1 MGIITNSMSGA
12 GDKGQGYIDV
22 TSQLPADFTWSN
34 NSLRSFLDS
43 CYDKG
48 YKIITFTFNHTVYS
62 KYKVTFYGT
71 CYPVPESTTSYKGVW
86 FFTFSI
92 VYSSWYSAK
101 KYSGTYNSGDSS
113 DSGFNVY
120 DLSQSSWKLGS
131 SSTLGARLSE
141 AIEIRNI
148 SIGETS
154 SSTTTYVNDMFT
166 YEISLPAAISSTSI
180 TLDNIDKNIFYTA
193 RKIFLKNGS
202 SSKINDKTVSTLAV
216 ELYANEMGVTKS
228 YSLSFTDGQIVD
240 SENNIYDVSIKK
252 TDADTNVYTLYVIQ
266 RSIKLTDNSTSGTFT
281 DYEISTLQNG
291 TKQIELNNEIYKL
304 SSTGADSITFTSLA
318 GKKHINIVIST
329 KAWTLVEESPNPTC
343 YDTNETIDFTAIM
356 AAYLA
361 DTTKSG
367 KIRPFTSSDTL
378 LSADSIKKII
388 DGNYKMFSFNAK
400 IGENVMKAYMP
411 ISYYSEANSSNYY
424 TFKGQVT
431 FLNSGWNTIDV
442 QMQFIHNST
451 AGTYSNNPG
460 YGFFKFTA
468 ETAISA

>member
-1 MGIITNSMSGA
+1 MGIITNSMSGT

-48 YKIITFTFNHTVYS
+48 YKIITFTFNSTGYS

-86 FFTFSI
+86 FFTFS
-92 VYSSWYSAK
+92 VVDSSWFSTK
-101 KYSGTYNSGDSS
+101 KYSGTYNSGNSS

-131 SSTLGARLSE
+131 SSTFRARLSE
-141 AIEIRNI
+141 AIETRYI
-148 SIGETS
+148 SIGENS
-154 SSTTTYVNDMFT
+154 SLSDTYVNDMFT
-166 YEISLPAAISSTSI
+166 YEISLPATISSTSI

-193 RKIFLKNGS
+193 RKIFLKNES
-202 SSKINDKTVSTLAV
+202 SSKINNKTVSTLAV
-216 ELYANEMGVTKS
+216 ELYANEMGSTKS
-228 YSLSFTDGQIVD
+228 RSLSFTNGQIVD

-252 TDADTNVYTLYVIQ
+252 TNVDTDVYTLYVIQ
-266 RSIKLTDNSTSGTFT
+266 RSIKLADNSTSGTFT

-304 SSTGADSITFTSLA
+304 SNTGADSITFTSLA
-318 GKKHINIVIST
+318 GKKHIDIVIST
-329 KAWTLVEESPNPTC
+329 KAWTLVEETAQSPC
-343 YDTNETIDFTAIM
+343 YDTNETIDFTSIM
-356 AAYLA
+356 AEYLA

-378 LSADSIKKII
+378 LSTDAIKKII

-411 ISYYSEANSSNYY
+411 ISYYSEANSSNFY

-431 FLNSGWNTIDV
+431 FLNNSVWNTIDV
-442 QMQFIHNST
+442 QMQII
-451 AGTYSNNPG
+451 AGTYTNNPG
-460 YGFFKFTA
+460 YGFFKYTA
-468 ETAISA
+468 ETTVGA